1 MCRYRKRLILRNWLL
16 QLWGLACLTSAE
28 QTAHPEGPRQNSPF
42 LWRAQSLGGGGNLL
56 YSKSIDLN
64 VNHI

>member
-1 MCRYRKRLILRNWLL
+1 M

-28 QTAHPEGPRQNSPF
+28 QTALPEGPRQNSPF
-42 LWRAQSLGGGGNLL
+42 LWGAQSLRFGPSTLRGGGGNLL